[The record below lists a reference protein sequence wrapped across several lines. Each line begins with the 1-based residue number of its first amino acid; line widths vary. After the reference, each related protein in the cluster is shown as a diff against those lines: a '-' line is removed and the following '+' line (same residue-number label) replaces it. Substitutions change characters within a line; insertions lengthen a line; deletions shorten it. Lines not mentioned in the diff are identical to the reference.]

1 MCIRDSSYT
10 VITSDVDTGSTVTL
24 TGTTIPGWLNWTA
37 ATGELSG
44 TPDNSNLGTSGNAVV
59 ITANDGTVDVTQ
71 EFTITVANIPS
82 PPTFTSTPVTSATQG
97 VPYAYTVTADDTNG
111 DTVTFILTAPAEPTW
126 LTLNTTTGELTGTPG
141 NSDVGDNS
149 VVITATDGTFNVSL
163 SFTITVANV
172 NDPPTF
178 TSTPVTDATQ
188 DASYSYTVITDDV
201 DTGSTVTL
209 TGTTIPDWLTLNT
222 TGVLSGTPRNSDV
235 GNNSVVITASDGTV
249 DVTQEFTIIVA
260 NVNDPP
266 TFTSTPVTSATQGQ
280 VYSYT
285 VTTNDIDGD
294 TVTLMGT
301 TIPNWL
307 DWTTATGE
315 LTGTPG
321 NSDVGDHLVSIT
333 ADDETDYVIQS
344 FTITVDNVNDP
355 PTFTSTPVTT
365 ATQDAPYSYTVAT
378 NDIDI
383 GDTIT
388 LTGTTIPSWLTLISG
403 VLSGTP
409 GNSDVGNNSVV
420 ITASDGTVDV
430 TQEFTIIVADL
441 PSPPTFTSTPVTD
454 ATQGVSYSYMVTTD
468 DNNGDTVTLTGTTIP
483 SWLTLISGE
492 LTGTPGNSDVG
503 DHQVLITATDGT
515 FNVTQSFTITVA
527 NVNDPPTFTST
538 PVTGATQDAF
548 YSYTVTTN
556 DIEGDTVTLTGTIIP
571 SWLTLNTTTRVLS
584 GTPGN
589 SDVGTSGNAVVIA
602 ASDGNGGVTNQ
613 SFTIRVA
620 NVNDPL
626 IGTVMISSKVAR
638 YGQFLT
644 ALNTI
649 SDIDGL
655 GTLNYQWNRD
665 GIPIAGTNSST
676 YRLTEPDV
684 GTIITVTAFY
694 TDGYGTF
701 ESVTS
706 NGTDKVLPN
715 INNTV
720 IPSNPLNNAELN
732 VANAMPLKDST
743 TDGSSQFSIERILFA
758 RAKDLKE
765 ADNKKWYGSSADTNR
780 RAKDRHLHHR
790 VNYPTTVFNT
800 EGTPTSFTT
809 NNSINVQRQ
818 AVQRTR
824 NAGSV
829 VPAKVAKTKPPL

>member
-1 MCIRDSSYT
+1 M
-10 VITSDVDTGSTVTL
+10 
-24 TGTTIPGWLNWTA
+24 
-37 ATGELSG
+37 
-44 TPDNSNLGTSGNAVV
+44 
-59 ITANDGTVDVTQ
+59 
-71 EFTITVANIPS
+71 
-82 PPTFTSTPVTSATQG
+82 
-97 VPYAYTVTADDTNG
+97 
-111 DTVTFILTAPAEPTW
+111 
-126 LTLNTTTGELTGTPG
+126 
-141 NSDVGDNS
+141 
-149 VVITATDGTFNVSL
+149 
-163 SFTITVANV
+163 
-172 NDPPTF
+172 
-178 TSTPVTDATQ
+178 
-188 DASYSYTVITDDV
+188 
-201 DTGSTVTL
+201 
-209 TGTTIPDWLTLNT
+209 
-222 TGVLSGTPRNSDV
+222 
-235 GNNSVVITASDGTV
+235 
-249 DVTQEFTIIVA
+249 
-260 NVNDPP
+260 
-266 TFTSTPVTSATQGQ
+266 
-280 VYSYT
+280 
-285 VTTNDIDGD
+285 
-294 TVTLMGT
+294 
-301 TIPNWL
+301 
-307 DWTTATGE
+307 
-315 LTGTPG
+315 
-321 NSDVGDHLVSIT
+321 
-333 ADDETDYVIQS
+333 
-344 FTITVDNVNDP
+344 
-355 PTFTSTPVTT
+355 
-365 ATQDAPYSYTVAT
+365 
-378 NDIDI
+378 
-383 GDTIT
+383 
-388 LTGTTIPSWLTLISG
+388 
-403 VLSGTP
+403 
-409 GNSDVGNNSVV
+409 
-420 ITASDGTVDV
+420 
-430 TQEFTIIVADL
+430 
-441 PSPPTFTSTPVTD
+441 
-454 ATQGVSYSYMVTTD
+454 
-468 DNNGDTVTLTGTTIP
+468 
-483 SWLTLISGE
+483 
-492 LTGTPGNSDVG
+492 
-503 DHQVLITATDGT
+503 
-515 FNVTQSFTITVA
+515 
-527 NVNDPPTFTST
+527 NDPPTFTST